1 MVCSKRTARPHA
13 ALISSQLTCS
23 IRGAHARALS
33 AAGGSNTQALLCSE
47 SDIKCGTRYRVSG
60 QQVRHLLKPLCANWQ
75 RTRVGDAGTAHTCS
89 AGVRPNLKPL
99 MVPKGPEAAMW
110 NVSLRMLVRFRRASS
125 SVTYTY
131 LRTNPRPQ

>member
-1 MVCSKRTARPHA
+1 VRQLAKDARRRRQG
-13 ALISSQLTCS
+13 I
-23 IRGAHARALS
+23 
-33 AAGGSNTQALLCSE
+33 
-47 SDIKCGTRYRVSG
+47 
-60 QQVRHLLKPLCANWQ
+60 
-75 RTRVGDAGTAHTCS
+75 AHTCS

-131 LRTNPRPQ
+131 LRTTPRPQLFNTRLGASIYLFIRNHCRLSTALYIHRLFSCTPHVHAIALRDKVVDLPLELVQ